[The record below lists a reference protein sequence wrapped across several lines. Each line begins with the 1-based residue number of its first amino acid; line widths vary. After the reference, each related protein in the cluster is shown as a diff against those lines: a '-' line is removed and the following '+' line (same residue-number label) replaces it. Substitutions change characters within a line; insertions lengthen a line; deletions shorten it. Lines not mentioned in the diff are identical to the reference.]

1 LINNNENKNISS
13 FEKFISKKGVF
24 TQLLILIAFT
34 ILLCYAVFN
43 LPSILSFL
51 KRVITLFK
59 PVIYGFCIAYII
71 NIFLVLTENLWDKI
85 FIRKKSRFKL
95 KRSICLIV
103 SIILVIGILSTVLF
117 MIIPKLTETVY
128 DMVNSLPMYFEKTE
142 KFLGAMLDKF
152 NIKMPEFNIDTK
164 KLQTELT
171 KIIPKIGTNFVN
183 TTVNITSSIFSGV
196 FNFVISI
203 VFALYMLIQKENLC
217 LALKKILF
225 ALFKK
230 KNADSAMKC
239 FSLTNQTFTKF
250 ITGQL
255 TEAVIIGV
263 LCFLG
268 MLFLRI
274 PYAFIISVLV
284 GFTAL
289 IPVFGAF
296 IGTFI
301 GAFLIVMESPLKAL
315 WFIIFIIVLQ
325 QLEGNLIYPKVVG
338 KSVGLPGILVLA
350 AVTIGGSAF
359 GVVGMLV
366 SVPSVSVVYVL
377 INQAVE
383 NQITKKKI
391 EFKTK

>member
-1 LINNNENKNISS
+1 MNNNENKNINS

-24 TQLLILIAFT
+24 TQLLILIASG
-34 ILLCYAVFN
+34 ILFCFAIFN
-43 LPSILSFL
+43 LPFILGIFKKILS
-51 KRVITLFK
+51 LFK

-71 NIFLVLTENLWDKI
+71 NIFLVLTEKLWDKI
-85 FIRKKSRFKL
+85 FAKKKITFKL

-128 DMVNSLPMYFEKTE
+128 DMVNSLPLYFEKIE
-142 KFLGAMLDKF
+142 IFLGAMLDKF
-152 NIKMPEFNIDTK
+152 NIKLPEFNIDTQK
-164 KLQTELT
+164 FQSGLT
-171 KIIPKIGTNFVN
+171 KILPKIGTNFVN
-183 TTVNITSSIFSGV
+183 TTVDITSSIFSGV
-196 FNFVISI
+196 LNFVISI
-203 VFALYMLIQKENLC
+203 VFALYMLIQKESLC

-225 ALFKK
+225 AVLKK
-230 KNADSAMKC
+230 ENADSVMKC

-268 MLFLRI
+268 MVILRI

-301 GAFLIVMESPLKAL
+301 GAFLIIMESPLKAL

-350 AVTIGGSAF
+350 SVTIGGSAF
-359 GVVGMLV
+359 GVMGMLV
-366 SVPSVSVVYVL
+366 GVPAVSVVYVL
-377 INQAVE
+377 AKQAVE
-383 NQITKKKI
+383 KQISKKKI
-391 EFKTK
+391 EFETK

>member
-1 LINNNENKNISS
+1 
-13 FEKFISKKGVF
+13 
-24 TQLLILIAFT
+24 
-34 ILLCYAVFN
+34 
-43 LPSILSFL
+43 
-51 KRVITLFK
+51 
-59 PVIYGFCIAYII
+59 
-71 NIFLVLTENLWDKI
+71 
-85 FIRKKSRFKL
+85 
-95 KRSICLIV
+95 
-103 SIILVIGILSTVLF
+103 
-117 MIIPKLTETVY
+117 
-128 DMVNSLPMYFEKTE
+128 
-142 KFLGAMLDKF
+142 
-152 NIKMPEFNIDTK
+152 
-164 KLQTELT
+164 
-171 KIIPKIGTNFVN
+171 
-183 TTVNITSSIFSGV
+183 
-196 FNFVISI
+196 
-203 VFALYMLIQKENLC
+203 
-217 LALKKILF
+217 
-225 ALFKK
+225 
-230 KNADSAMKC
+230 
-239 FSLTNQTFTKF
+239 
-250 ITGQL
+250 
-255 TEAVIIGV
+255 
-263 LCFLG
+263 LG